1 MRIFEALVAVNPD
14 WPAEARF
21 KLAGSDTL
29 VRVHLRGLRPPVK
42 TTRLDWP
49 VSPCLGEPYLKKRS
63 RFFMAYVRMQCTT
76 HAPITTVNMDIFAL

>member
-49 VSPCLGEPYLKKRS
+49 VRPCLGLPYLKKEVVSSWRT
-63 RFFMAYVRMQCTT
+63 YVCDALLT
-76 HAPITTVNMDIFAL
+76 HL